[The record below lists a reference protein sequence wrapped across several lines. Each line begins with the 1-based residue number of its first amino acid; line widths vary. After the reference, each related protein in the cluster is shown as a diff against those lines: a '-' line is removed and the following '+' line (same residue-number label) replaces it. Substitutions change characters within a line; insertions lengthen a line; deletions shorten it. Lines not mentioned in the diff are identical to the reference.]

1 MRPQIGDTAKIR
13 IGDKIAMGII
23 TEVESEKYCRING
36 LRIYTE
42 DIIQLIRI
50 EKYEPVRELL

>member
-1 MRPQIGDTAKIR
+1 MIPQIGDTARIR
-13 IGDKIAMGII
+13 IGDKIGTGII
-23 TEVESEKYCRING
+23 TEVESDKVCRING

-50 EKYEPVRELL
+50 TENEHDN